1 MQAFDYYQKYQRQV
15 AGSTIATRTATAQDI
30 QAIRTDRGVDFHIE
44 QATAKE

>member
-30 QAIRTDRGVDFHIE
+30 SQAKRDAGIDWHADQRTE
-44 QATAKE
+44 AQ